1 LRSEGESRISEK
13 TVLNDMNTIALK
25 RQKNQSENELID
37 ESYDFSAKYL
47 AVWHLHHLIETSPHI
62 IDFGTISILKN
73 CLKDSLI
80 TRQTQAYFMY
90 KHIAGALCSVII
102 HAEHL
107 ADQALSAL
115 LSLLATTSGYPHRA
129 VAEALGDLPLSINGP
144 RISKHYN
151 EKVPHI
157 SLHEILNE
165 SSISISTPPTFV
177 GRSLVAVVDH
187 ENKLLVIKLA
197 RIDEPRHV
205 LYKEPLWMH
214 HLRSRHYSFP
224 VRFNI
229 PKPIKIH
236 GSYTFKLRDIPLKMP
251 PKIDLHPEHYAI
263 GFIAD
268 KDYFVYPN
276 DKIRDKPLSF
286 DALREM
292 LTRNAWLLGKMSA
305 EGIIH
310 SAPIPLFH
318 NRIQRQRRNDHGL
331 YEWRRAGRLD
341 RWLESCSY
349 PNLGLSGIRD
359 FEHLICFRGMS
370 RDIYSHI
377 GVHILSLLLIAGSY
391 FRNKDKSRVGIDR
404 HGKPVDARDLFDE
417 QFLKELV
424 KDIFHSY
431 YHGFVGMK
439 FRGKIPIDL
448 ENLTRRMIE
457 EMGIDRYMEEIFRI
471 ADQNEITD
479 EEFADYLKGKEYS
492 QSQINNLEKGSQ
504 DIVIES
510 GPHLGE
516 FNHDIS
522 LPEIIEAVETISAL
536 SIVGRYLS
544 KSACQSPTQK

>member
-1 LRSEGESRISEK
+1 
-13 TVLNDMNTIALK
+13 MNNKALK
-25 RQKNQSENELID
+25 RQKDQSENELID
-37 ESYDFSAKYL
+37 GSYDFSAKYL
-47 AVWHLHHLIETSPHI
+47 AVWHLHHLIEISPHV
-62 IDFGTISILKN
+62 IDSGTISILKN
-73 CLKDSLI
+73 CLKDSII

-90 KHIAGALCSVII
+90 KHIAGALRSVII

-107 ADQALSAL
+107 AEQALSAL

-129 VAEALGDLPLSINGP
+129 VAEALGDLPFSINGP

-157 SLHEILNE
+157 SLHEILNQ
-165 SSISISTPPTFV
+165 SSISISTPPTLI
-177 GRSLVAVVDH
+177 GRSLVGVIDQ
-187 ENKLLVIKLA
+187 EKKLLVIKLA
-197 RIDEPRHV
+197 RIDESPHM
-205 LYKEPLWMH
+205 LYKGPLWMH
-214 HLRSRHYSFP
+214 HLRSQHYSFP

-236 GSYTFKLRDIPLKMP
+236 GSYTFRLREIPLERP
-251 PKIDLHPEHYAI
+251 LKIDLHPEHYAI
-263 GFIAD
+263 GFIAH

-276 DKIRDKPLSF
+276 DTIKGQRLSF
-286 DALREM
+286 EELREL
-292 LTRNAWLLGKMSA
+292 LTRNAWLLGKLSA

-318 NRIQRQRRNDHGL
+318 NRVQRQRRNDHGL

-359 FEHLICFRGMS
+359 FEHFICFKGMS
-370 RDIYSHI
+370 RNIYNHI
-377 GVHILSLLLIAGSY
+377 GVHLLSLLLIAGSY

-404 HGKPVDARDLFDE
+404 HGQPVDARDLFDE
-417 QFLKELV
+417 QFLMELV
-424 KDIFHSY
+424 NDIFHSY

-439 FRGKIPIDL
+439 FRENIPIDL
-448 ENLTRRMIE
+448 ERLACRMIE
-457 EMGIDRYMEEIFRI
+457 EMGVDRYMEEILRI

-479 EEFADYLKGKEYS
+479 DEFADYLRGKEYS
-492 QSQINNLEKGSQ
+492 QNKIKNFEKGAQ

-516 FNHDIS
+516 FNHSIS

-544 KSACQSPTQK
+544 KTIDRRKKLPPV